1 MFTTM
6 DYGVYIFF
14 ATMLVLA
21 SIYAAFFIR
30 ETKGRRIDEMDQ
42 LFGFVREGTN
52 YAKELE
58 AAETKAT
65 SVGVEVA

>member
-1 MFTTM
+1 
-6 DYGVYIFF
+6 
-14 ATMLVLA
+14 MLVLA
-21 SIYAAFFIR
+21 SIYAVFFIK

-58 AAETKAT
+58 AEEAKAT
-65 SVGVEVA
+65 STRVENV